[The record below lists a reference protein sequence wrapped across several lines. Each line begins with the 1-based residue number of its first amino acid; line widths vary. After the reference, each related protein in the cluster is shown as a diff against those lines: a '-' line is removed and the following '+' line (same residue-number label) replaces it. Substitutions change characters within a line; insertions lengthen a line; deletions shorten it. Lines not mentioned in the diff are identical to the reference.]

1 MEDWY
6 ASRGTLRNIAKSIHP
21 TFLFLNKFTF
31 FNAAKRETYWAKPIP
46 ESKTIFFQYLSCFDQ
61 KDRPTFLNYV
71 RDSVFAFLDKN
82 PSYKL
87 VIDMRY
93 NSGGEPMTAAP
104 LIVGILERSELFKNH
119 PPIVLVGMRTFSAA
133 ATSVMQLK
141 RFCNAILIGQ
151 LSRARPNSPSEGR
164 GFELPNSKMQI
175 SISTQYVNRYPKAGK
190 AYYIPMDKVIPLK
203 FSDYQNDID
212 KTFSEGI
219 NWNYR
224 HIE

>member
-1 MEDWY
+1 
-6 ASRGTLRNIAKSIHP
+6 
-21 TFLFLNKFTF
+21 
-31 FNAAKRETYWAKPIP
+31 
-46 ESKTIFFQYLSCFDQ
+46 
-61 KDRPTFLNYV
+61 
-71 RDSVFAFLDKN
+71 
-82 PSYKL
+82 
-87 VIDMRY
+87 MRY

-151 LSRARPNSPSEGR
+151 LSRARPNSPNEGR